1 MSEMLNPT
9 ILVTGLVFLTVI
21 LAVAGTSSFWETK
34 QQGQELRRRVSGKGA
49 LKNQAQGQ
57 KVVQKRF
64 FGLLEWLGKTSQPK
78 DAQEVTFLKKSLVRA
93 GYREHRAPMYFSGAK
108 IILLL
113 IGIVIFTLIHVF
125 IFPLLSTQ
133 LVYGLYVGV
142 ALLFFYLPN
151 FWLNRKTSK
160 RKDNIL
166 KAIPP
171 MLDLL
176 VVCVE
181 AGLGLDAAIKRVGEE
196 IKVAHQ
202 ELYDEFQILTL
213 ELRAGQSRITGL
225 KNLADRTNLDEMR
238 SLVALLVQTD
248 RFGTSLA
255 QALRVHAD
263 TVRKN
268 RRFKAEEYAATLP
281 VKLMFPV
288 VLFIFPSL
296 FLVLLGPAV
305 VRGIRILLP
314 TLAQ

>member
-1 MSEMLNPT
+1 M
-9 ILVTGLVFLTVI
+9 
-21 LAVAGTSSFWETK
+21 
-34 QQGQELRRRVSGKGA
+34 
-49 LKNQAQGQ
+49 
-57 KVVQKRF
+57 
-64 FGLLEWLGKTSQPK
+64 
-78 DAQEVTFLKKSLVRA
+78 
-93 GYREHRAPMYFSGAK
+93 
-108 IILLL
+108 
-113 IGIVIFTLIHVF
+113 
-125 IFPLLSTQ
+125 
-133 LVYGLYVGV
+133 
-142 ALLFFYLPN
+142 
-151 FWLNRKTSK
+151 
-160 RKDNIL
+160 
-166 KAIPP
+166 
-171 MLDLL
+171 

-196 IKVAHQ
+196 IKIAHQ
-202 ELYDEFQILTL
+202 ELYDEFQLLTL
-213 ELRAGQSRITGL
+213 ELRAGQARITGL
-225 KNLADRTNLDEMR
+225 KNLADRTDLDEMR

-263 TVRKN
+263 TVRKT